1 MEYMLAYIWEII
13 LDIFSSSEDDVIF
26 DDDLI
31 IYDDIDIET
40 GIIKIRKKGGAGTHN
55 GMKSVVQELN
65 TTEFPRIRVGTGNNE
80 KITDLINLY

>member
-31 IYDDIDIET
+31 IYDDVND
-40 GIIKIRKKGGAGTHN
+40 
-55 GMKSVVQELN
+55 
-65 TTEFPRIRVGTGNNE
+65 
-80 KITDLINLY
+80 

>member
-31 IYDDIDIET
+31 IYDDIND
-40 GIIKIRKKGGAGTHN
+40 
-55 GMKSVVQELN
+55 
-65 TTEFPRIRVGTGNNE
+65 
-80 KITDLINLY
+80 